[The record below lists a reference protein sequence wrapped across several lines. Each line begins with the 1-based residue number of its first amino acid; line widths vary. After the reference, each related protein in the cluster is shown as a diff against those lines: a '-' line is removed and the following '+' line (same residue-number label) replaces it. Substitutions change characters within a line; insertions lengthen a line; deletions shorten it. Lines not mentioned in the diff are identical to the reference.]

1 MGEFTQ
7 HNGRPVPVEV
17 RGHTRTLRNGAARR
31 SYFTLYSRRCTRC
44 GCGLKFDLYGKPQRD
59 QHGRVVTDHC
69 PGRQRQ

>member
-7 HNGRPVPVEV
+7 HNWRPTPVVV
-17 RGHTRTLRNGAARR
+17 RGHNRTLRNGAARG

-44 GCGLKFDLYGKPQRD
+44 GCVLEFERYGEPRRD

-69 PGRQRQ
+69 PGRPRL